1 MSNTELGVGSS
12 APDFKLPPNT
22 GGEIAL
28 SDYRGKKVV
37 LFFVRAY
44 N

>member
-1 MSNTELGVGSS
+1 MPNTELGVGSS
-12 APDFKLPPNT
+12 APDFKLAQNT
-22 GGEIAL
+22 GGEVTL

-37 LFFVRAY
+37 LFFVREY